1 VTLTSAQ
8 SGLPAHSHSSTASF
22 SGSFTGTAASHNHT
36 QDAHSHVMNYADG
49 GSYGGTRSVLNAN
62 RTTGTDS
69 GEMSAAQ
76 PAIQNTSI
84 TPAGSISGTVTMT
97 NPNNTAANASS
108 AVSLMQP
115 TMVLNYIIKV

>member
-1 VTLTSAQ
+1 
-8 SGLPAHSHSSTASF
+8 
-22 SGSFTGTAASHNHT
+22 
-36 QDAHSHVMNYADG
+36 MNYADG

-76 PAIQNTSI
+76 PAIQSTSI